1 MPPNLTRLPCEDP
14 DVLRALREYRETY
27 AIIQCCDKGHSSAL
41 RVLLENA
48 QYTVWATDKFAR
60 DPLTLAAVVNDITCV
75 EVLLEYGYDVNTLRP
90 GHQSALGTAAD
101 GGYLELV
108 ELLLFKGASVTNGAC
123 LADGSIS
130 MRTEA
135 DPAYDGEKWSAAAA
149 VARLLIE
156 RGISLDIRTT
166 AASENFDRFPPAGS
180 TARDIAD
187 ACPNAD
193 VRATVLALIDDA
205 VATRD
210 AARAALVPRS

>member
-1 MPPNLTRLPCEDP
+1 MLQSRRCKNHDAHHRIAQRL
-14 DVLRALREYRETY
+14 LREREAECVDALDVALHTAVINYKNLETVQLLLDHGAGVSFLGPTTGGTTLHY
-27 AIIQCCDKGHSSAL
+27 AIHH
-41 RVLLENA
+41 
-48 QYTVWATDKFAR
+48 Y
-60 DPLTLAAVVNDITCV
+60 V
-75 EVLLEYGYDVNTLRP
+75 EHL
-90 GHQSALGTAAD
+90 
-101 GGYLELV
+101 
-108 ELLLFKGASVTNGAC
+108 
-123 LADGSIS
+123 
-130 MRTEA
+130 RTEA
-135 DPAYDGEKWSAAAA
+135 DPAYDGKKWSAAAA

-166 AASENFDRFPPAGS
+166 AASEIFDRFPPAGS